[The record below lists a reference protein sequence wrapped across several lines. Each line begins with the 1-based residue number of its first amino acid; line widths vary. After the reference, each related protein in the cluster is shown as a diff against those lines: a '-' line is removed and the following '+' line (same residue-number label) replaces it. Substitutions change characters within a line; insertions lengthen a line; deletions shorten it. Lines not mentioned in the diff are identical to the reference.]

1 MDKILRE
8 FYGQDA
14 SLGKLSKAE
23 QQAKFLT
30 WAQSNGYRKRLE
42 FGTESWIRYI
52 RIGGIVMATIYL
64 VSFIP
69 GVPEVFKVAFPFAV
83 ILMLIS
89 MARAGRCPTLIDGQN
104 KPE

>member
-23 QQAKFLT
+23 QQMKFLT
-30 WAQSNGYRKRLE
+30 WAESNGYRKRLE
-42 FGTESWIRYI
+42 FGTGFWIRYI
-52 RIGGIVMATIYL
+52 RIGGIVTAAIYL

-69 GVPEVFKVAFPFAV
+69 GAPEIFKAAFPFAV

-89 MARAGRCPTLIDGQN
+89 IARAGRRPILIDGQN
-104 KPE
+104 TY